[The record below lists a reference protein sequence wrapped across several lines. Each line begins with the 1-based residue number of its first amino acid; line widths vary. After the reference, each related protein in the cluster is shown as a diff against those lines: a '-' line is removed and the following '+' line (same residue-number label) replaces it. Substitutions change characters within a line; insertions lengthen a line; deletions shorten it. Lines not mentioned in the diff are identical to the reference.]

1 MFNKRDREEEVTL
14 SSTEKSI
21 ETIIGEG
28 TEFEGTIT
36 SRTALRVDGVVKGD
50 STGPVIIGA
59 SGEVSGTIT
68 TKQIFIAGTINGNV
82 VIEDRTEFV
91 SGGYLHGDLI
101 TGDLIIEKGASFDG
115 NCKTKNAVNGKLKEN
130 NAHSQ
135 KNEPKTEQKTDPK
148 I

>member
-50 STGPVIIGA
+50 IKSTGSVIIGA

-68 TKQIFIAGTINGNV
+68 SKQIFIAGTINGNV
-82 VIEDRTEFV
+82 
-91 SGGYLHGDLI
+91 
-101 TGDLIIEKGASFDG
+101 
-115 NCKTKNAVNGKLKEN
+115 
-130 NAHSQ
+130 
-135 KNEPKTEQKTDPK
+135 
-148 I
+148 